1 MTLDR
6 CHSKPRS
13 LTTKEY
19 SPKMKKMT
27 LHAWMMAM
35 MMTVSMTAIAQQSEK
50 SEVESNSM
58 LYAPL
63 VYDNYTQESSMK
75 SGKSGN
81 DLYSLDAGDAWLE
94 DALANSNRTQA
105 IRQRA
110 MIDNP
115 QLVAYNA
122 NRLPAAPPEG
132 VIDADPHQG
141 MLTIAPP
148 QVEVENVTPP
158 EAPAVPI
165 HNWLHVFN
173 ASLQFTQAYISG
185 NWYQGGENNLALLAN
200 LNWNCN
206 LNQDIHPNWLF
217 NNSLS
222 YKLGISTTH
231 GDSIRKYLINEDNF
245 LFTSQLGYKAVK
257 NWYYSAM
264 FQFTTQFL
272 NNYKTNTRT
281 MTAAFLS
288 PAEFN
293 IGLGMTYSYKK
304 ADDRMFTLAI
314 APISY
319 NLKYCRNI
327 TDIDQTRFGIDAG
340 KHSKSAFGSNFEAKL
355 LWRFN
360 PNVML
365 TSRLYMFTNYQYVQ
379 GDWENTLD
387 LSIGK
392 YLTTQFFTHL
402 RFDRSHPRD
411 NDWNYWQFKEIL
423 SLGIIYRFAT
433 VN

>member
-1 MTLDR
+1 M
-6 CHSKPRS
+6 
-13 LTTKEY
+13 
-19 SPKMKKMT
+19 KMSKMT
-27 LHAWMMAM
+27 TWKGCLALAVMMAM
-35 MMTVSMTAIAQQSEK
+35 AMNAAAQAEDPV
-50 SEVESNSM
+50 VEPDM

-63 VYDNYTQESSMK
+63 VYDNDASLPAHGQVLPGTK
-75 SGKSGN
+75 AG
-81 DLYSLDAGDAWLE
+81 LYNLDAGDEWLQQAMAGSE
-94 DALANSNRTQA
+94 RT
-105 IRQRA
+105 RQLRHRA

-122 NRLPAAPPEG
+122 GRLPQAPPEG
-132 VIDADPHQG
+132 VIPADPRQG
-141 MLTIAPP
+141 MLTIAP
-148 QVEVENVTPP
+148 QAVVDEVTPP
-158 EAPAVPI
+158 EAPVLPV

-185 NWYQGGENNLALLAN
+185 NWYQGGENNLALLGSI
-200 LNWNCN
+200 NWNCN
-206 LNQDIHPNWLF
+206 LNSDVHPNWLF
-217 NNSLS
+217 NNALS

-231 GDSIRKYLINEDNF
+231 GDSIRKYMINEDNF

-257 NWYYSAM
+257 HWYYSAM
-264 FQFTTQFL
+264 LQFTTQFL
-272 NNYKTNTRT
+272 NNYKVNTRT

-288 PAEFN
+288 PAELN
-293 IGLGMTYSYKK
+293 IGLGMTYNYKK

-327 TDIDQTRFGIDAG
+327 TDIDPTRFGIDAG
-340 KHSKSAFGSNFEAKL
+340 KHCKSNVGSNFEAKW
-355 LWRFN
+355 LWRFT

-365 TSRLYMFTNYQYVQ
+365 TSRLYMFTNYEYVQ

-392 YLTTQFFTHL
+392 YLTTQFYTHL
-402 RFDRSHPRD
+402 RFDRSRPYD
-411 NDWNYWQFKEIL
+411 DDWNYWQFKEIL

>member
-1 MTLDR
+1 MLTACLALAAIMTMNAAPEGDDN
-6 CHSKPRS
+6 
-13 LTTKEY
+13 TT
-19 SPKMKKMT
+19 
-27 LHAWMMAM
+27 AGN
-35 MMTVSMTAIAQQSEK
+35 
-50 SEVESNSM
+50 VEPSM
-58 LYAPL
+58 LYVPL
-63 VYDNYTQESSMK
+63 VYDNYMPEHAVNRNAPQP
-75 SGKSGN
+75 
-81 DLYSLDAGDAWLE
+81 LYALDAGDEWLQE
-94 DALANSNRTQA
+94 AMENTEHARRV
-105 IRQRA
+105 RQRA

-122 NRLPAAPPEG
+122 NRLPEAPPEG
-132 VIDADPHQG
+132 VIPGDPRQG
-141 MLTIAPP
+141 KLTIAPP
-148 QVEVENVTPP
+148 QAPAPDDVTPVETP
-158 EAPAVPI
+158 PLKV

-185 NWYQGGENNLALLAN
+185 NWYQGGENNLALLGSI
-200 LNWNCN
+200 NWNCN
-206 LNQDIHPNWLF
+206 LKQDLHPNWLF
-217 NNSLS
+217 NNALS
-222 YKLGISTTH
+222 YKLGVATTH
-231 GDSIRKYLINEDNF
+231 GDSIRNYLINEDNF

-264 FQFTTQFL
+264 FQFTTQFM

-288 PAEFN
+288 PAEMN
-293 IGLGMTYSYKK
+293 IGLGMTYNYKK

-327 TDIDQTRFGIDAG
+327 TDIDPTRFGIDAG
-340 KHSKSAFGSNFEAKL
+340 HHSKSTVGSNFEAKW
-355 LWRFN
+355 LWRFT
-360 PNVML
+360 PSVML

-392 YLTTQFFTHL
+392 YLTTQLYTHL
-402 RFDRSHPRD
+402 RFDRSRTRD
-411 NDWNYWQFKEIL
+411 DDWNYWQFKEIL
-423 SLGIIYRFAT
+423 SLGVVYRFAT

>member
-1 MTLDR
+1 MLTACLALAAIMTMNAAPEGDDN
-6 CHSKPRS
+6 
-13 LTTKEY
+13 TT
-19 SPKMKKMT
+19 
-27 LHAWMMAM
+27 AGN
-35 MMTVSMTAIAQQSEK
+35 
-50 SEVESNSM
+50 VEPSM
-58 LYAPL
+58 LYVPL
-63 VYDNYTQESSMK
+63 VYDNYMPEHAVNRNAPQP
-75 SGKSGN
+75 
-81 DLYSLDAGDAWLE
+81 LYALDAGDEWLQE
-94 DALANSNRTQA
+94 AMENTEHARRV
-105 IRQRA
+105 RQRA

-122 NRLPAAPPEG
+122 NRLPEAPPEG
-132 VIDADPHQG
+132 VIPGDPRQG
-141 MLTIAPP
+141 KLTIAPP
-148 QVEVENVTPP
+148 QAPAPDDVTPVETP
-158 EAPAVPI
+158 PLKV

-185 NWYQGGENNLALLAN
+185 NWYQGGENNLALLGSI
-200 LNWNCN
+200 NWNCN

-217 NNSLS
+217 NNALS
-222 YKLGISTTH
+222 YKLGVATTH
-231 GDSIRKYLINEDNF
+231 GDSIRNYLINEDNF

-264 FQFTTQFL
+264 FQFTTQFM

-288 PAEFN
+288 PAEMN
-293 IGLGMTYSYKK
+293 IGLGMTYNYKK

-327 TDIDQTRFGIDAG
+327 TDIDPTRFGIDAG
-340 KHSKSAFGSNFEAKL
+340 HHSKSTVGSNFEAKW
-355 LWRFN
+355 LWRFT
-360 PNVML
+360 PSVML

-392 YLTTQFFTHL
+392 YLTTQLYTHL
-402 RFDRSHPRD
+402 RFDRSRTRD
-411 NDWNYWQFKEIL
+411 DDWNYWQFKEIL
-423 SLGIIYRFAT
+423 SLGVVYRFAT

>member
-1 MTLDR
+1 MRKNLTLR
-6 CHSKPRS
+6 LCLTFAAMAAMS
-13 LTTKEY
+13 LTLAAHEGDR
-19 SPKMKKMT
+19 PD
-27 LHAWMMAM
+27 
-35 MMTVSMTAIAQQSEK
+35 
-50 SEVESNSM
+50 VEPGM

-63 VYDNYTQESSMK
+63 VYDNYDAEAAHPVAAK
-75 SGKSGN
+75 PVG
-81 DLYSLDAGDAWLE
+81 LYALDAGDEWLQ
-94 DALANSNRTQA
+94 DAMAETARTRST
-105 IRQRA
+105 RQRA

-122 NRLPAAPPEG
+122 NRLPEAPPEG
-132 VIDADPHQG
+132 VITADPRQG
-141 MLTIAPP
+141 LLTVAPD
-148 QVEVENVTPP
+148 
-158 EAPAVPI
+158 APVVPF

-185 NWYQGGENNLALLAN
+185 NWYQGGENNLAMLGSI
-200 LNWNCN
+200 NWNCN
-206 LNQDIHPNWLF
+206 LNQDVHPNWLF

-245 LFTSQLGYKAVK
+245 LFTSQLGYTAVK

-264 FQFTTQFL
+264 LQFTTQFL

-288 PAEFN
+288 PAELN
-293 IGLGMTYSYKK
+293 IGLGMTYNYKK

-314 APISY
+314 APLSY

-327 TDIDQTRFGIDAG
+327 DDIDPTRFGINAG
-340 KHSKSAFGSNFEAKL
+340 CHSKSTFGSNFEAKW

-360 PNVML
+360 PNVMI
-365 TSRLYMFTNYQYVQ
+365 TSRLYMFTNYEYVQ

-387 LSIGK
+387 FSIGK
-392 YLTTQFFTHL
+392 YLTTQFYTHL
-402 RFDRSHPRD
+402 RFDRSCARD
-411 NDWNYWQFKEIL
+411 DDWNYWQFKEIL
-423 SLGIIYRFAT
+423 SLGVDYRFAT

>member
-1 MTLDR
+1 MRKKLI
-6 CHSKPRS
+6 
-13 LTTKEY
+13 LTAC
-19 SPKMKKMT
+19 
-27 LHAWMMAM
+27 L
-35 MMTVSMTAIAQQSEK
+35 AIAAAIPAAAWSYD
-50 SEVESNSM
+50 NAPDNTPGNNM

-63 VYDNYTQESSMK
+63 VYDHYAADEVAHPAAPASK
-75 SGKSGN
+75 
-81 DLYSLDAGDAWLE
+81 LYALDAGDEWLQE
-94 DALANSNRTQA
+94 AMENSERA
-105 IRQRA
+105 YDVRYRA
-110 MIDNP
+110 MIGNP

-122 NRLPAAPPEG
+122 NRLPEAPPEG
-132 VIDADPHQG
+132 VIPGDPHQG
-141 MLTIAPP
+141 KLTIAPQQITAP
-148 QVEVENVTPP
+148 EDVTPAD
-158 EAPAVPI
+158 APPLQL

-185 NWYQGGENNLALLAN
+185 NWYQGGENNLALLGSI
-200 LNWNCN
+200 NWNCN
-206 LNQDIHPNWLF
+206 LNQDMHPNWLF
-217 NNSLS
+217 NNALS
-222 YKLGISTTH
+222 YKLGVATTH
-231 GDSIRKYLINEDNF
+231 GDSIRNYLINEDNF

-264 FQFTTQFL
+264 LQFTTQFM

-288 PAEFN
+288 PAELN
-293 IGLGMTYSYKK
+293 LGLGMTYNYKK

-314 APISY
+314 APLSY

-327 TDIDQTRFGIDAG
+327 TDIDPTRFGIDAG
-340 KHSKSAFGSNFEAKL
+340 HHCKSSFGSNFEAKW
-355 LWRFN
+355 LWRFT

-392 YLTTQFFTHL
+392 YLTTQLYTHL
-402 RFDRSHPRD
+402 RFDRSRTRD
-411 NDWNYWQFKEIL
+411 DDWNYWQFKEIL
-423 SLGIIYRFAT
+423 SLGVVYRFAT

>member
-1 MTLDR
+1 MVALAGTSQPVAATDGNGD
-6 CHSKPRS
+6 
-13 LTTKEY
+13 
-19 SPKMKKMT
+19 
-27 LHAWMMAM
+27 
-35 MMTVSMTAIAQQSEK
+35 Q
-50 SEVESNSM
+50 VEPDM

-63 VYDNYTQESSMK
+63 VFENHFPDAEHTAMSPTNPK
-75 SGKSGN
+75 G
-81 DLYSLDAGDAWLE
+81 LYSLDAGDEWLQ
-94 DALANSNRTQA
+94 QA
-105 IRQRA
+105 IDNRMRTRRARQRA
-110 MIDNP
+110 MIDRP

-122 NRLPAAPPEG
+122 HRLPEAPPEG
-132 VIDADPHQG
+132 IIEGDPRQA
-141 MLTIAPP
+141 MLTVVTP
-148 QVEVENVTPP
+148 QVVVPEEATPAD
-158 EAPAVPI
+158 APDLKI
-165 HNWLHVFN
+165 HDWLHVFN

-185 NWYQGGENNLALLAN
+185 NWYQGGENNLALLGSI
-200 LNWNCN
+200 NWNCN
-206 LNQDIHPNWLF
+206 LNQDRHPNWLF
-217 NNSLS
+217 NNALS
-222 YKLGISTTH
+222 YKLGLATTH
-231 GDSIRKYLINEDNF
+231 GDSIRNYLINEDNF

-264 FQFTTQFL
+264 LQFTTQFL

-288 PAEFN
+288 PAELN
-293 IGLGMTYSYKK
+293 VGLGMTYNYKK

-327 TDIDQTRFGIDAG
+327 TDIDPTRFGIDAG
-340 KHSKSAFGSNFEAKL
+340 KHCKSTVGSNFEAKL

-360 PNVML
+360 PSVMIS
-365 TSRLYMFTNYQYVQ
+365 SRLYMFTNYEYVQ

-387 LSIGK
+387 FNIGK
-392 YLTTQFFTHL
+392 YLTTQFYTHL

>member
-1 MTLDR
+1 MRKKLI
-6 CHSKPRS
+6 
-13 LTTKEY
+13 LTAC
-19 SPKMKKMT
+19 
-27 LHAWMMAM
+27 L
-35 MMTVSMTAIAQQSEK
+35 AIAAAIPAAAWSYD
-50 SEVESNSM
+50 NAPDNTPGNNM

-63 VYDNYTQESSMK
+63 VYDHYAADEVAHPAAPASK
-75 SGKSGN
+75 
-81 DLYSLDAGDAWLE
+81 LYALDAGDEWLQE
-94 DALANSNRTQA
+94 AMENSERA
-105 IRQRA
+105 HDVRYRA
-110 MIDNP
+110 MIGNP

-122 NRLPAAPPEG
+122 NRLPEAPPEG
-132 VIDADPHQG
+132 VIPGDPHQG
-141 MLTIAPP
+141 KLTIAPQQITAP
-148 QVEVENVTPP
+148 EDVTPAD
-158 EAPAVPI
+158 APPLQL

-185 NWYQGGENNLALLAN
+185 NWYQGGENNLALLGSI
-200 LNWNCN
+200 NWNCN
-206 LNQDIHPNWLF
+206 LNQDMHPNWLF
-217 NNSLS
+217 NNALS
-222 YKLGISTTH
+222 YKLGVATTH
-231 GDSIRKYLINEDNF
+231 GDSIRNYLINEDNF

-264 FQFTTQFL
+264 LQFTTQFM

-288 PAEFN
+288 PAELN
-293 IGLGMTYSYKK
+293 LGLGMTYNYKK

-314 APISY
+314 APLSY

-327 TDIDQTRFGIDAG
+327 TDIDPTRFGIDAG
-340 KHSKSAFGSNFEAKL
+340 HHCKSSFGSNFEAKW
-355 LWRFN
+355 LWRFT

-392 YLTTQFFTHL
+392 YLTTQLYTHL
-402 RFDRSHPRD
+402 RFDRSRTRD
-411 NDWNYWQFKEIL
+411 DDWNYWQFKEIL
-423 SLGIIYRFAT
+423 SLGVVYRFAT

>member
-1 MTLDR
+1 MTLKAR
-6 CHSKPRS
+6 I
-13 LTTKEY
+13 L
-19 SPKMKKMT
+19 
-27 LHAWMMAM
+27 LAMMAVM
-35 MMTVSMTAIAQQSEK
+35 GLQAAANDGGRPD
-50 SEVESNSM
+50 VESAM
-58 LYAPL
+58 MFAPL
-63 VYDNYTQESSMK
+63 VYENYNGDVAERHDVAPAK
-75 SGKSGN
+75 AG
-81 DLYSLDAGDAWLE
+81 LYKLDAGDGWLRE
-94 DALANSNRTQA
+94 AMENSTRVHNVRS
-105 IRQRA
+105 RA
-110 MIDNP
+110 MIENP

-122 NRLPAAPPEG
+122 NRLPEAPPEG
-132 VIDADPHQG
+132 VIAVDPRQA
-141 MLTIAPP
+141 MLTIAPA
-148 QVEVENVTPP
+148 QVAVDEVTPP
-158 EAPAVPI
+158 EAPAQPL

-185 NWYQGGENNLALLAN
+185 NWYQGGENNLALLGS

-206 LNQDIHPNWLF
+206 LNQDLHPNWLF
-217 NNSLS
+217 NNALS
-222 YKLGISTTH
+222 YKLGIATTH

-264 FQFTTQFL
+264 LQFTTQFM

-288 PAEFN
+288 PAELN
-293 IGLGMTYSYKK
+293 IGLGMTYNLKK

-327 TDIDQTRFGIDAG
+327 TDIDPTRFGIDAG
-340 KHSKSAFGSNFEAKL
+340 KHCKSTVGSNFEAKL

-360 PNVML
+360 PSVML
-365 TSRLYMFTNYQYVQ
+365 SSRFYMFTNYQYVQ

-387 LSIGK
+387 FNIGK
-392 YLTTQFFTHL
+392 YLTTQFYTHL
-402 RFDRSHPRD
+402 RFDRSRPRD
-411 NDWNYWQFKEIL
+411 NDWNYWQFKEII
-423 SLGIIYRFAT
+423 SLGVIYRFAT

>member
-1 MTLDR
+1 
-6 CHSKPRS
+6 
-13 LTTKEY
+13 
-19 SPKMKKMT
+19 
-27 LHAWMMAM
+27 M
-35 MMTVSMTAIAQQSEK
+35 MMKPITLKAKIAIALFAVMGLQAAAHEDCRPD
-50 SEVESNSM
+50 VEPSM
-58 LYAPL
+58 MYAPL
-63 VYDNYTQESSMK
+63 VYENHN
-75 SGKSGN
+75 GVVAGHHGALAAGN
-81 DLYSLDAGDAWLE
+81 DLYALDASDGWLRE
-94 DALANSNRTQA
+94 AMENNERVRRVRS
-105 IRQRA
+105 RA

-122 NRLPAAPPEG
+122 NRLPEAPPEG
-132 VIDADPHQG
+132 IIAGDPRQA
-141 MLTIAPP
+141 MLTIVPA
-148 QVEVENVTPP
+148 QVAVDDVTPP
-158 EAPAVPI
+158 EAPAQPI

-185 NWYQGGENNLALLAN
+185 NWYQGGENNLALLGS

-217 NNSLS
+217 NNALS
-222 YKLGISTTH
+222 YKLGLATTH
-231 GDSIRKYLINEDNF
+231 GDSIRNYLINEDNF

-272 NNYKTNTRT
+272 NNYKVNTRT

-288 PAEFN
+288 PAEMN
-293 IGLGMTYSYKK
+293 IGLGMTYNLKK

-319 NLKYCRNI
+319 NWKYCRNI
-327 TDIDQTRFGIDAG
+327 TDIDPTRFGIDAG
-340 KHSKSAFGSNFEAKL
+340 RHSKSTVGSNFEAKL

-360 PNVML
+360 PSVML
-365 TSRLYMFTNYQYVQ
+365 TSRFYMFTNYQYVQ

-387 LSIGK
+387 FNIGK
-392 YLTTQFFTHL
+392 YLTTQFYTHL
-402 RFDRSHPRD
+402 RFDRSRD
-411 NDWNYWQFKEIL
+411 RDDDWNYWQFKEII
-423 SLGIIYRFAT
+423 SLGVIYRFAT